1 MWIWTKP
8 YDGTS
13 RMRPIYRRG
22 EHLCKPEV
30 KEFIFEER
38 TESLKATWS
47 LARIGEYYDERNET
61 WALGRVLEPF
71 KKKRAADIGRSRLA
85 SWFLPFGQ
93 VIGRKLKRAST
104 YMSCTGCTCYTCSGL
119 GTYRSCQRDRYV
131 NLDITN
137 PGKLN
142 LILQQLPKLLYLPT
156 HL

>member
-1 MWIWTKP
+1 
-8 YDGTS
+8 
-13 RMRPIYRRG
+13 MRPIYRRG

-61 WALGRVLEPF
+61 WEGFRTF

-93 VIGRKLKRAST
+93 VIGRKLREQAH
-104 YMSCTGCTCYTCSGL
+104 
-119 GTYRSCQRDRYV
+119 
-131 NLDITN
+131 I
-137 PGKLN
+137 
-142 LILQQLPKLLYLPT
+142 
-156 HL
+156 